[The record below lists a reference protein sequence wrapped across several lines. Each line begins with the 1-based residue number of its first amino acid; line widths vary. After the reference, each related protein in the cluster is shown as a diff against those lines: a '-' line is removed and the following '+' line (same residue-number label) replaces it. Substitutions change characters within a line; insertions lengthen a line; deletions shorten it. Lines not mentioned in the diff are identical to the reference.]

1 MGTNIR
7 TLIVASLYMFQKKP
21 SRGVLSKR
29 YSENMPQIYR
39 TQHGCSLVNLLH
51 IFRTPFLKN
60 ISGGLLLMFT
70 NMSLE
75 ICVHVAYA
83 YARKLERLACFV
95 SEDTFKS

>member
-1 MGTNIR
+1 
-7 TLIVASLYMFQKKP
+7 
-21 SRGVLSKR
+21 
-29 YSENMPQIYR
+29 
-39 TQHGCSLVNLLH
+39 
-51 IFRTPFLKN
+51 
-60 ISGGLLLMFT
+60 MFT